1 MKPKESL
8 TDSVTLLTKYVNS
21 RRLLDANHI
30 FDKLVKKDLFS
41 WTTMISGYAKLGHVK
56 EAFELFYQM
65 QQEGLKPNTMT
76 CMSIIKAC
84 SSPEMLQWG
93 KSIHAHIL
101 NSGCGYNVRV
111 WTALISMYANC
122 RCSEEAF
129 EVYYHMQRVGV
140 VADKVTYM
148 SILNACTGPA
158 DLSLGK
164 QIHAHIRNSGFD
176 SNVHVGTALISMY
189 AQCGSIEQAFDMF
202 YHMQREGVQLN
213 KITYMSMLKA
223 CSNQGALKQG
233 KEIHAHI
240 RKFRYEHDVRV
251 GTALISMY
259 GKCGYMKEAFQVYS
273 QMQCEGVGLNNIT
286 YMSILNA
293 CTTPMALEWGK
304 QVHADIRKSQFKYD
318 VGVGNALI
326 SMYCRCRE
334 NKEAFEVYHQMQQ
347 EGLKLDAITYM
358 TILNACVSPLA
369 LEWGKGVHVHI
380 KEAGFETDVR
390 VGNALI
396 SMYARGKDIEEA
408 FEVYCQMQLVGVEL
422 NKSSYIYI
430 LNACANLKA
439 FNKGKQVY
447 AQIKETKLKCDAEVG
462 TALINMYGKCGA
474 SEEAFEV
481 YHQMQQNNVVHNT
494 TNFLSILNT
503 CASLTALDMGKQV
516 HEDMRISRID
526 FDVYMGNTLINMYG
540 KCGAAEKA
548 LEVYCQ
554 MQREG
559 VEPDKFTFMGLLNA
573 CVSPADLDIGK
584 QLHGQIIDTGLKCDG
599 HVWTALISMYAKCGA
614 SDEAFNVY
622 SQMQQE
628 GVELDKITYM
638 TVLNA
643 CATPMELNRGK
654 QVHSNIRKCG
664 FGSDISV
671 VNALISMYARC
682 EASEQAFDV
691 YYQMQEEGV
700 EADKITFMSI
710 LNVCSGPVDLDRG
723 KEVHDQVRK
732 NGLDSDVEVG
742 NALIGMYSKCGATK
756 EAFDLYCKM
765 QRDGVGLNRITYI
778 SILKAC
784 ASQAHLEEG
793 KQVHCSI
800 IKAGVEIDA
809 WIGTA
814 LIDMYAKCGRLED
827 ARQVFNSMPDRDI
840 VSWNAMIV
848 GLALHGFGKDS
859 LEVFG
864 QMRHEGIQPDAVTFV
879 GVLSACSHSG
889 LVEEGHA
896 YFSSMYEDHGITP
909 MGAHYCCMVDLL
921 GRAGQLHEA
930 ENFIKTM
937 PIKAHN
943 AVWGALLG
951 ACNVHGNVDIAER
964 AAEHCLGLEP
974 KDAAVYV
981 LLSHVYA
988 GAGMWDS
995 VAKVNLTMAARGV
1008 TKEAGVCR
1016 IEVNNKLHSFVAED
1030 RTHPQSEEIYAK
1042 LQKLTRQM
1050 KEAGYVPDTRFVMHD
1065 VDEQT
1070 KEQAVGHHGEK
1081 LAIAYGLISTAPG
1094 TTIHL
1099 FKNLRICGDCHTAT
1113 KFISKIVGR
1122 EIVARDTSRFHH
1134 FKDGTCSCG
1143 DYW

>member
-1 MKPKESL
+1 MSSALSFHSSKEKESKKTL
-8 TDSVTLLTKYVNS
+8 KHVYTLMARRQYLVLIDFVTLLTKYVNS

-84 SSPEMLQWG
+84 SSP
-93 KSIHAHIL
+93 
-101 NSGCGYNVRV
+101 
-111 WTALISMYANC
+111 
-122 RCSEEAF
+122 
-129 EVYYHMQRVGV
+129 
-140 VADKVTYM
+140 
-148 SILNACTGPA
+148 A

-202 YHMQREGVQLN
+202 YHMQREG
-213 KITYMSMLKA
+213 
-223 CSNQGALKQG
+223 
-233 KEIHAHI
+233 
-240 RKFRYEHDVRV
+240 
-251 GTALISMY
+251 
-259 GKCGYMKEAFQVYS
+259 
-273 QMQCEGVGLNNIT
+273 
-286 YMSILNA
+286 
-293 CTTPMALEWGK
+293 
-304 QVHADIRKSQFKYD
+304 
-318 VGVGNALI
+318 
-326 SMYCRCRE
+326 
-334 NKEAFEVYHQMQQ
+334 
-347 EGLKLDAITYM
+347 
-358 TILNACVSPLA
+358 
-369 LEWGKGVHVHI
+369 
-380 KEAGFETDVR
+380 
-390 VGNALI
+390 NALI
-396 SMYARGKDIEEA
+396 SMYARGKVIEEA

-422 NKSSYIYI
+422 NKSTYIYI

-439 FNKGKQVY
+439 FNKGKQVH
-447 AQIKETKLKCDAEVG
+447 AQIKETKLKFDAEVG

-481 YHQMQQNNVVHNT
+481 YHQMQRNN
-494 TNFLSILNT
+494 
-503 CASLTALDMGKQV
+503 
-516 HEDMRISRID
+516 
-526 FDVYMGNTLINMYG
+526 
-540 KCGAAEKA
+540 
-548 LEVYCQ
+548 
-554 MQREG
+554 
-559 VEPDKFTFMGLLNA
+559 
-573 CVSPADLDIGK
+573 
-584 QLHGQIIDTGLKCDG
+584 IIDTGLKCDG

-628 GVELDKITYM
+628 
-638 TVLNA
+638 
-643 CATPMELNRGK
+643 
-654 QVHSNIRKCG
+654 
-664 FGSDISV
+664 
-671 VNALISMYARC
+671 
-682 EASEQAFDV
+682 
-691 YYQMQEEGV
+691 
-700 EADKITFMSI
+700 
-710 LNVCSGPVDLDRG
+710 
-723 KEVHDQVRK
+723 
-732 NGLDSDVEVG
+732 DVEVG

-964 AAEHCLGLEP
+964 AAEHCLELEP

-1030 RTHPQSEEIYAK
+1030 RTHPQSEEIYAE

>member
-1 MKPKESL
+1 MGTMQMATVHNLEEEHVKALTSSIGVSYAACAATTGTTLVIGYGFGFRGGQWFTLRKIQKQQQRLLNPRTPIRLSQVLRGKKAAGETPNSSKAENVNKQNPDFKHRHYNSVLSITRWSTPVKRSVWTQGGDTQSGDTSNTPGQWHTRCKASRVRAGMKPKESL

-21 RRLLDANHI
+21 QRMLDANHI

-84 SSPEMLQWG
+84 S
-93 KSIHAHIL
+93 
-101 NSGCGYNVRV
+101 
-111 WTALISMYANC
+111 T
-122 RCSEEAF
+122 
-129 EVYYHMQRVGV
+129 
-140 VADKVTYM
+140 
-148 SILNACTGPA
+148 

-189 AQCGSIEQAFDMF
+189 AQC
-202 YHMQREGVQLN
+202 
-213 KITYMSMLKA
+213 
-223 CSNQGALKQG
+223 
-233 KEIHAHI
+233 
-240 RKFRYEHDVRV
+240 
-251 GTALISMY
+251 
-259 GKCGYMKEAFQVYS
+259 
-273 QMQCEGVGLNNIT
+273 
-286 YMSILNA
+286 
-293 CTTPMALEWGK
+293 
-304 QVHADIRKSQFKYD
+304 
-318 VGVGNALI
+318 
-326 SMYCRCRE
+326 
-334 NKEAFEVYHQMQQ
+334 
-347 EGLKLDAITYM
+347 
-358 TILNACVSPLA
+358 
-369 LEWGKGVHVHI
+369 
-380 KEAGFETDVR
+380 
-390 VGNALI
+390 
-396 SMYARGKDIEEA
+396 
-408 FEVYCQMQLVGVEL
+408 
-422 NKSSYIYI
+422 
-430 LNACANLKA
+430 
-439 FNKGKQVY
+439 
-447 AQIKETKLKCDAEVG
+447 
-462 TALINMYGKCGA
+462 
-474 SEEAFEV
+474 
-481 YHQMQQNNVVHNT
+481 
-494 TNFLSILNT
+494 
-503 CASLTALDMGKQV
+503 
-516 HEDMRISRID
+516 
-526 FDVYMGNTLINMYG
+526 
-540 KCGAAEKA
+540 
-548 LEVYCQ
+548 
-554 MQREG
+554 
-559 VEPDKFTFMGLLNA
+559 
-573 CVSPADLDIGK
+573 
-584 QLHGQIIDTGLKCDG
+584 
-599 HVWTALISMYAKCGA
+599 
-614 SDEAFNVY
+614 
-622 SQMQQE
+622 
-628 GVELDKITYM
+628 
-638 TVLNA
+638 
-643 CATPMELNRGK
+643 
-654 QVHSNIRKCG
+654 
-664 FGSDISV
+664 
-671 VNALISMYARC
+671 
-682 EASEQAFDV
+682 
-691 YYQMQEEGV
+691 
-700 EADKITFMSI
+700 
-710 LNVCSGPVDLDRG
+710 VDLDRG
-723 KEVHDQVRK
+723 KEVHDQIRK
-732 NGLDSDVEVG
+732 NGLESDVEVG

-848 GLALHGFGKDS
+848 GLAHHGFGKDS

-909 MGAHYCCMVDLL
+909 MDAHYCCMVDLL

-930 ENFIKTM
+930 EDFIKTM

-995 VAKVNLTMAARGV
+995 VAKVNITMAARGV

-1016 IEVNNKLHSFVAED
+1016 IEVNSKLHSFVAED
-1030 RTHPQSEEIYAK
+1030 RTHSQSEEIYAE

>member
-1 MKPKESL
+1 MVVERSDSMAAVSSAGLSAVIQRRDGCALTGQNSRGYQSDQPLEQDLVRLHSGGCESKQAGEEFLSVKES
-8 TDSVTLLTKYVNS
+8 TRRRKVN
-21 RRLLDANHI
+21 RA
-30 FDKLVKKDLFS
+30 
-41 WTTMISGYAKLGHVK
+41 AKL
-56 EAFELFYQM
+56 
-65 QQEGLKPNTMT
+65 
-76 CMSIIKAC
+76 
-84 SSPEMLQWG
+84 
-93 KSIHAHIL
+93 
-101 NSGCGYNVRV
+101 
-111 WTALISMYANC
+111 
-122 RCSEEAF
+122 
-129 EVYYHMQRVGV
+129 
-140 VADKVTYM
+140 
-148 SILNACTGPA
+148 
-158 DLSLGK
+158 K
-164 QIHAHIRNSGFD
+164 Q
-176 SNVHVGTALISMY
+176 
-189 AQCGSIEQAFDMF
+189 C
-202 YHMQREGVQLN
+202 
-213 KITYMSMLKA
+213 
-223 CSNQGALKQG
+223 
-233 KEIHAHI
+233 
-240 RKFRYEHDVRV
+240 
-251 GTALISMY
+251 
-259 GKCGYMKEAFQVYS
+259 
-273 QMQCEGVGLNNIT
+273 
-286 YMSILNA
+286 
-293 CTTPMALEWGK
+293 
-304 QVHADIRKSQFKYD
+304 
-318 VGVGNALI
+318 
-326 SMYCRCRE
+326 
-334 NKEAFEVYHQMQQ
+334 
-347 EGLKLDAITYM
+347 KLDARRVQW
-358 TILNACVSPLA
+358 LS
-369 LEWGKGVHVHI
+369 KGSQAQ
-380 KEAGFETDVR
+380 ERAGTS
-390 VGNALI
+390 GHA
-396 SMYARGKDIEEA
+396 
-408 FEVYCQMQLVGVEL
+408 QMQGSGLSVTNSTEQKHDIGNGWSSSEATKSRSSSSCTSSSYNGSGSEDNVESHDAEDDWETAFDSL
-422 NKSSYIYI
+422 HIQSSIFQPETPPEGPSSEQTHHSEVKEPHDRKSS
-430 LNACANLKA
+430 
-439 FNKGKQVY
+439 
-447 AQIKETKLKCDAEVG
+447 
-462 TALINMYGKCGA
+462 GA
-474 SEEAFEV
+474 
-481 YHQMQQNNVVHNT
+481 
-494 TNFLSILNT
+494 
-503 CASLTALDMGKQV
+503 QV
-516 HEDMRISRID
+516 H
-526 FDVYMGNTLINMYG
+526 
-540 KCGAAEKA
+540 
-548 LEVYCQ
+548 Q
-554 MQREG
+554 H
-559 VEPDKFTFMGLLNA
+559 PDYLQGT
-573 CVSPADLDIGK
+573 
-584 QLHGQIIDTGLKCDG
+584 QLKPEYKYKT
-599 HVWTALISMYAKCGA
+599 S
-614 SDEAFNVY
+614 
-622 SQMQQE
+622 
-628 GVELDKITYM
+628 
-638 TVLNA
+638 
-643 CATPMELNRGK
+643 
-654 QVHSNIRKCG
+654 G
-664 FGSDISV
+664 FGSRRS
-671 VNALISMYARC
+671 N
-682 EASEQAFDV
+682 
-691 YYQMQEEGV
+691 
-700 EADKITFMSI
+700 
-710 LNVCSGPVDLDRG
+710 VDLDRG
-723 KEVHDQVRK
+723 KGVHDQIRK
-732 NGLDSDVEVG
+732 NGLESDVEVG
-742 NALIGMYSKCGATK
+742 NALIGMYSKCGASK
-756 EAFDLYCKM
+756 EAFDLYSKM

-1030 RTHPQSEEIYAK
+1030 RTHPQSEEIYAE

-1081 LAIAYGLISTAPG
+1081 LAIVYGLISTAPG

>member
-1 MKPKESL
+1 MVNFL
-8 TDSVTLLTKYVNS
+8 TTSSQLMNNNNNNNKIQSNLRVN
-21 RRLLDANHI
+21 RA
-30 FDKLVKKDLFS
+30 
-41 WTTMISGYAKLGHVK
+41 AKL
-56 EAFELFYQM
+56 
-65 QQEGLKPNTMT
+65 
-76 CMSIIKAC
+76 
-84 SSPEMLQWG
+84 
-93 KSIHAHIL
+93 
-101 NSGCGYNVRV
+101 
-111 WTALISMYANC
+111 
-122 RCSEEAF
+122 
-129 EVYYHMQRVGV
+129 
-140 VADKVTYM
+140 
-148 SILNACTGPA
+148 
-158 DLSLGK
+158 K
-164 QIHAHIRNSGFD
+164 Q
-176 SNVHVGTALISMY
+176 
-189 AQCGSIEQAFDMF
+189 C
-202 YHMQREGVQLN
+202 
-213 KITYMSMLKA
+213 
-223 CSNQGALKQG
+223 
-233 KEIHAHI
+233 
-240 RKFRYEHDVRV
+240 
-251 GTALISMY
+251 
-259 GKCGYMKEAFQVYS
+259 
-273 QMQCEGVGLNNIT
+273 
-286 YMSILNA
+286 
-293 CTTPMALEWGK
+293 
-304 QVHADIRKSQFKYD
+304 
-318 VGVGNALI
+318 
-326 SMYCRCRE
+326 
-334 NKEAFEVYHQMQQ
+334 
-347 EGLKLDAITYM
+347 KLDARREQWLSKGSQGTPVMISRS
-358 TILNACVSPLA
+358 VSIGTGTGTHVEGKSTKKDA
-369 LEWGKGVHVHI
+369 AARNWQQYLEDPQGGTEQKHDIGNGWSSSEATKSRSSSSCTSSSYNGSGSEDNDESHDAEDDWETAFDSLHI
-380 KEAGFETDVR
+380 QSSIFQPETPPEGPSSEQTHHSEVKEPHDR
-390 VGNALI
+390 
-396 SMYARGKDIEEA
+396 
-408 FEVYCQMQLVGVEL
+408 
-422 NKSSYIYI
+422 KSS
-430 LNACANLKA
+430 
-439 FNKGKQVY
+439 
-447 AQIKETKLKCDAEVG
+447 
-462 TALINMYGKCGA
+462 GA
-474 SEEAFEV
+474 
-481 YHQMQQNNVVHNT
+481 
-494 TNFLSILNT
+494 
-503 CASLTALDMGKQV
+503 QV
-516 HEDMRISRID
+516 H
-526 FDVYMGNTLINMYG
+526 
-540 KCGAAEKA
+540 
-548 LEVYCQ
+548 Q
-554 MQREG
+554 H
-559 VEPDKFTFMGLLNA
+559 PDYLQGT
-573 CVSPADLDIGK
+573 
-584 QLHGQIIDTGLKCDG
+584 QLKPEYKYKT
-599 HVWTALISMYAKCGA
+599 S
-614 SDEAFNVY
+614 
-622 SQMQQE
+622 
-628 GVELDKITYM
+628 
-638 TVLNA
+638 
-643 CATPMELNRGK
+643 
-654 QVHSNIRKCG
+654 G
-664 FGSDISV
+664 FGSRRS
-671 VNALISMYARC
+671 N
-682 EASEQAFDV
+682 
-691 YYQMQEEGV
+691 
-700 EADKITFMSI
+700 
-710 LNVCSGPVDLDRG
+710 VDLDRG
-723 KEVHDQVRK
+723 KEVHDQIRK
-732 NGLDSDVEVG
+732 NGLESDVEVG

-964 AAEHCLGLEP
+964 AAEHCLELEP

-1030 RTHPQSEEIYAK
+1030 RTHPQSEEIYAE